1 MAFVADNSVIVGWF
15 IPSQAND
22 LTRKAL
28 RLSRRERVHVP
39 ALWQLEFTNVL
50 VGLEKRSL
58 IAGHQVDAIAARAER
73 FGLEIHEAFAS
84 ISPLIGLMRAHGI
97 KAYDASYLHL
107 AESMG
112 APFYTRDARLRQAA
126 RAAGIAAP

>member
-15 IPSQAND
+15 IPSQASE

-39 ALWQLEFTNVL
+39 ALWQSEFANVL
-50 VGLEKRSL
+50 VGLERRGL
-58 IAGHQVDAIAARAER
+58 ITGHQVDAIVAKAER
-73 FGLEIHEAFAS
+73 FGLEIHDAFPS
-84 ISPLIGLMRAHGI
+84 ISPLIGLMRARGI

-107 AESMG
+107 AASLNV
-112 APFYTRDARLRQAA
+112 PLYTRDGSLRAAA
-126 RAAGIAAP
+126 RSAGLTAP

>member
-1 MAFVADNSVIVGWF
+1 MAFVADNSVIMGWF

-39 ALWQLEFTNVL
+39 ALWQLEFANVL
-50 VGLEKRSL
+50 IGLERRGL
-58 IAGHQVDAIAARAER
+58 IAAHHVDAIVAKAER
-73 FGLEIHEAFAS
+73 FGLEIHDAFPL
-84 ISPLIGLMRAHGI
+84 ISPLVGLMRARGL

-107 AESMG
+107 AASLG
-112 APFYTRDARLRQAA
+112 APLYTRNASLRAAA
-126 RAAGIAAP
+126 RSAGLTSP